1 MGVFH
6 SKESTQ
12 GPPIRKPDPQLEPRT
27 LAENGKPEITRETLP
42 HSVGAKLKTAPSKVF
57 RKPPA
62 GGNGPRGTK
71 KLGRLASKFQLR
83 QRRDRSLKEP
93 RVSRSKGRVKA
104 AVSCEELDKRDPL
117 ECVRPR
123 RWHSTEALT
132 NKTSRW
138 VERQQGLSGWEEEA
152 EDRSEAAS
160 DCESLFSLDSLSSAY
175 AAALA
180 EQLRR
185 EEAAYS
191 EAESEDSQ
199 MSKDSLIGDSVRDRS
214 AAKKISGKMVLSDSP
229 VTGGSYLYVQNGAT
243 EIRLDRE
250 SSQKAPV
257 ISAEAYWSQQ
267 GSSKAQRPRGT
278 VSNPPSKCPGAVSEW
293 TGAMGMS
300 TVMSSLECETGVKE
314 PQSVLV
320 LTGASLSSTSAADS
334 RRVHWN
340 SPSLQEHVLYK
351 GVDCNSG
358 PSPTSTSLSASQ
370 GSPGSC
376 GPSSPLSEG
385 VDVKR
390 QENNVG
396 YPKNT
401 PAALHFQE
409 FLLPHADLEDVVC
422 EVERS
427 ERQRESVSKAATAS
441 MNFSFNVG
449 PATLP
454 TLDRA
459 HVSSEM
465 QLTGQASLEILHP
478 VSCNTQDMISGTT
491 VSPNTVK
498 CVSRRSATTSSTGPT
513 CQEMLYR
520 MSNVNVPSAEAEVLD
535 SPDGAKGLKT
545 TQECDF
551 NHSKC
556 GILSR
561 KTAPNVAECEDSEQ
575 DLELQQEPVRSNS
588 RKRNKEQQDVSIS
601 SLKMLKRSNS
611 DKPVTSCS
619 VPPASQGDVWQD
631 KNNNLGDLKGEEW
644 SVCVDGGKDRVSSDS
659 MTEKQN
665 CRITDASRTDA
676 PADCK
681 KIYDRQDARP
691 KESKEQG
698 PLQQLIQHTC
708 KSGAICSAIDFRI
721 SQMVKEHMRLAS
733 SVNED
738 GKKSSTDPLPLSAC
752 GLGCN
757 KHNKEE
763 QRSDEGEEDS
773 LPVQPHSH
781 TGMISESSSIKSEPF
796 VSDLTVEEKTG
807 LESDWRRSP
816 EASHRLDL
824 TQTSSPP
831 ASDVTQVDLNVGS
844 NLANHSGSDR
854 PGTVTSDAVRDSSSA
869 ERRCL
874 HCSAGGKDALFQ
886 RGFHHRKET
895 GTCLNREEPQ
905 IQLHS
910 ACVSVTGSGTHPKL
924 NSSFGD
930 ARGGCWCKGV
940 RVEAASSFADIQCC
954 PLKLRTSQPFQNS
967 PGPGPCTG
975 SLREHQKKTPAEE
988 NLSVSGFSPVSDG
1001 NWGCGLDQAPTLEQL
1016 EEQVPGSIHPQPE
1029 LGNPSKTANQP
1040 VTSGQFHPCDD
1051 ERNMS
1056 AAASKRVKRL
1066 RRSQIQDRPRSSS
1079 DSSLKSSDE
1088 DEGDAV
1094 TGAQSGRLQTECVTS
1109 HGGKQ
1114 QIRQD
1119 RNADNPAPVSLTRS
1133 EMKSCNDAKDSVQKR
1148 HSLPPQAVS
1157 QKAAADK
1164 NTVCAKK
1171 VEDQRALK
1179 SQDSWRMR
1187 FASSDINPFVRQR
1200 QDDDAGQHCCKN
1212 QPFGSAAD
1220 LTCKSPLLNSAEN
1233 RIARCC
1239 SVDNGLNGQNS
1250 PFNSHLSTYATKK
1263 GLSSTLSSV
1272 EDYKEHTPALQQAP
1286 GVACSSSSNEMVFV
1300 YSSEQECAGS
1310 HSQTRARCEHATQTE
1325 RFLGTKGPERHRRSK
1340 TEAPASQKTISDVRG
1355 SPTWAS
1361 MENMSVHLSKLIGS
1375 TSDLL
1380 EDVQGMR
1387 TGEGIKPRARRSGHL
1402 WEISPSNRRD
1412 GSTQTA
1418 TDVGIQ
1424 TQGPEEEETGASGEA
1439 TPHQISLIV
1448 KVIGPEMVSVSREEK
1463 VELVRS
1469 ATTGPVRTPVQKASE
1484 RRVRSTSKQ
1493 EPHPKNAATSKRRT
1507 AYTDRASSPILT
1519 VGPRTQLK
1527 RIENLTRPLKHQERQ
1542 DAASSGKRSAC
1553 ASSEDDGTPKQDSDA
1568 SSCKYASD
1576 SVEVNGDI
1584 SRKCSLGLSADGYTD
1599 AGRNSAAGRDVR
1611 AFRHPSPILRPTEA
1625 NRTEEYVD
1633 SCLDSSHPSPVVAG
1647 QPREDDTSSLAPS
1660 ECDTDLLVNAVPV
1673 TGASRGWDHR
1683 LLPED
1688 LPLHNKFTNWSGIG
1702 HQQPVNL
1709 ARVPTRDPR
1718 GQGSRVET
1726 PVDRGKEIERLRQ
1739 ERERVMARVSLGLS
1753 PASLSLELTEAK
1765 LHYGLGETDALLKVL
1780 TTGSTEQLEAPSK
1793 QQLYER

>member
-1 MGVFH
+1 M
-6 SKESTQ
+6 
-12 GPPIRKPDPQLEPRT
+12 
-27 LAENGKPEITRETLP
+27 
-42 HSVGAKLKTAPSKVF
+42 GAKLKTTPSKVF

-62 GGNGPRGTK
+62 GGNGPRGTN

-83 QRRDRSLKEP
+83 QRRDRSLKDS
-93 RVSRSKGRVKA
+93 RVSSSKGRVKA

-117 ECVRPR
+117 ECIGPR

-132 NKTSRW
+132 IKTSRW

-180 EQLRR
+180 EQLRH

-199 MSKDSLIGDSVRDRS
+199 LSKDSLIGDSVRDHL
-214 AAKKISGKMVLSDSP
+214 AAKKPGGKIVLSDSP
-229 VTGGSYLYVQNGAT
+229 VTGGSYLCVQNGGR

-257 ISAEAYWSQQ
+257 NSAEAYWSQQ
-267 GSSKAQRPRGT
+267 GSSKAQRPGGT
-278 VSNPPSKCPGAVSEW
+278 VSNSPSKCPGAVCEW
-293 TGAMGMS
+293 TEAMGMS
-300 TVMSSLECETGVKE
+300 TFIPSLECETGIKE
-314 PQSVLV
+314 PQSVLA
-320 LTGASLSSTSAADS
+320 LTDTCLSTNVTDS
-334 RRVHWN
+334 PRVHWN
-340 SPSLQEHVLYK
+340 SPSLQQHFLYK

-358 PSPTSTSLSASQ
+358 PSPTSTRLSASQ

-376 GPSSPLSEG
+376 GPSPLSEG
-385 VDVKR
+385 VDVKG
-390 QENNVG
+390 QENNVE

-401 PAALHFQE
+401 PVAQNFQG
-409 FLLPHADLEDVVC
+409 FLPPNADLEDVEC
-422 EVERS
+422 EVEPS
-427 ERQRESVSKAATAS
+427 ERQRETVSKAVKAS
-441 MNFSFNVG
+441 MDFSFNVG
-449 PATLP
+449 PAALP

-465 QLTGQASLEILHP
+465 QLTGQASPEKLHP
-478 VSCNTQDMISGTT
+478 VSCNTQDMISHTA
-491 VSPNTVK
+491 VLPNTVK
-498 CVSRRSATTSSTGPT
+498 CVSSRSATASSTGRT
-513 CQEMLYR
+513 CQEMLDR
-520 MSNVNVPSAEAEVLD
+520 MSNVNVLSAEAEVLD
-535 SPDGAKGLKT
+535 SPDGAEGLKT

-551 NHSKC
+551 SHSKR
-556 GILSR
+556 GLLSG
-561 KTAPNVAECEDSEQ
+561 KIAPNVAECKDSEQ
-575 DLELQQEPVRSNS
+575 DLELRQEPMRSNS
-588 RKRNKEQQDVSIS
+588 RKRNKDQQDVSVS

-611 DKPVTSCS
+611 NKPVTSCS
-619 VPPASQGDVWQD
+619 VLPASQGDVWQD

-644 SVCVDGGKDRVSSDS
+644 SVCVDGGKGRVSSDS
-659 MTEKQN
+659 MTEEQN

-676 PADCK
+676 PAECK
-681 KIYDRQDARP
+681 KIPDGQVARP
-691 KESKEQG
+691 KQSKEQG
-698 PLQQLIQHTC
+698 PHMENQQLIQHTC
-708 KSGAICSAIDFRI
+708 SSGAICSAIDFRI
-721 SQMVKEHMRLAS
+721 SQMVKEHLRLAS

-738 GKKSSTDPLPLSAC
+738 GNKSSTDPLPLSAC

-763 QRSDEGEEDS
+763 QRGDEGEEDS
-773 LPVQPHSH
+773 LPVQHHSH
-781 TGMISESSSIKSEPF
+781 TGMISESSIKTEPF
-796 VSDLTVEEKTG
+796 VSDLTVGEKTG
-807 LESDWRRSP
+807 QESDWRRS

-824 TQTSSPP
+824 TQTPSPRT
-831 ASDVTQVDLNVGS
+831 SDMTQVDLNVGS
-844 NLANHSGSDR
+844 NLANRSGSDR
-854 PGTVTSDAVRDSSSA
+854 PETVASAAVRDSSSA
-869 ERRCL
+869 EGRCL
-874 HCSAGGKDALFQ
+874 HSDCRAGVKDALFQ
-886 RGFHHRKET
+886 RGFHDRKAI

-905 IQLHS
+905 IQLHP
-910 ACVSVTGSGTHPKL
+910 ACVSLTGTHVHPKL

-930 ARGGCWCKGV
+930 ARGGCRCNGV
-940 RVEAASSFADIQCC
+940 RVEAASSFADNQCC

-967 PGPGPCTG
+967 TGPCPCTG
-975 SLREHQKKTPAEE
+975 SVREHQKKAPAEE
-988 NLSVSGFSPVSDG
+988 NLSVNGFSLVSDG
-1001 NWGCGLDQAPTLEQL
+1001 NWGCGLDQTPTLDQL
-1016 EEQVPGSIHPQPE
+1016 KEVPGSIHPQQEP
-1029 LGNPSKTANQP
+1029 GNPTKTANQP
-1040 VTSGQFHPCDD
+1040 VTSGQFHLCGDD
-1051 ERNMS
+1051 PNTS
-1056 AAASKRVKRL
+1056 AAVSKRVKRL
-1066 RRSQIQDRPRSSS
+1066 RRSQIQTRPRSSS

-1088 DEGDAV
+1088 DEGDVV
-1094 TGAQSGRLQTECVTS
+1094 TGAQNGRLQTCVTS
-1109 HGGKQ
+1109 HSGKQ

-1119 RNADNPAPVSLTRS
+1119 RNADNPTPVLLTRS
-1133 EMKSCNDAKDSVQKR
+1133 EMKACNDAKNSIQKR

-1164 NTVCAKK
+1164 NTVCVKK
-1171 VEDQRALK
+1171 VEDQRVLK

-1212 QPFGSAAD
+1212 HAFGSAAD

-1233 RIARCC
+1233 HIARCC

-1272 EDYKEHTPALQQAP
+1272 EDYKEQTATLQQAP

-1300 YSSEQECAGS
+1300 YSSEQECAEIS
-1310 HSQTRARCEHATQTE
+1310 SQTKDRCEHATQTE

-1340 TEAPASQKTISDVRG
+1340 TEEPASQKTKSDVRG

-1387 TGEGIKPRARRSGHL
+1387 TGEGNKARARRNGHL

-1424 TQGPEEEETGASGEA
+1424 TQGPSESEEETGACGEPR
-1439 TPHQISLIV
+1439 PHQISLIV

-1463 VELVRS
+1463 VERVRS
-1469 ATTGPVRTPVQKASE
+1469 GTTGPVRTPVQKTSE

-1493 EPHPKNAATSKRRT
+1493 EPHPQNAAASKRQN
-1507 AYTDRASSPILT
+1507 ACTDRASSPILT

-1527 RIENLTRPLKHQERQ
+1527 RIENLFHSLEHQERQ
-1542 DAASSGKRSAC
+1542 DTTSSGKRSAC
-1553 ASSEDDGTPKQDSDA
+1553 ASSEDNGTPKQDSDA
-1568 SSCKYASD
+1568 SSCKSS
-1576 SVEVNGDI
+1576 SVSVDVNGDK
-1584 SRKCSLGLSADGYTD
+1584 SRKCSLGLSADGCTD
-1599 AGRNSAAGRDVR
+1599 AGRSGGAGRDVH
-1611 AFRHPSPILRPTEA
+1611 AFHHPSPILRPTEA
-1625 NRTEEYVD
+1625 SRAEEYVD
-1633 SCLDSSHPSPVVAG
+1633 SCLDSFHPSPVGAG

-1660 ECDTDLLVNAVPV
+1660 ECNTDLLVNAVPV
-1673 TGASRGWDHR
+1673 TGVSFGWANR
-1683 LLPED
+1683 LIPED
-1688 LPLHNKFTNWSGIG
+1688 LPLHNKFTNWSGIS

-1709 ARVPTRDPR
+1709 ARVPTKDPR
-1718 GQGSRVET
+1718 GQGSRMETPT

-1739 ERERVMARVSLGLS
+1739 ERERVMARISLGLS

-1765 LHYGLGETDALLKVL
+1765 LYYGLGETDALLKVL
-1780 TTGSTEQLEAPSK
+1780 TTGSTEELEAPSK